1 MNGRERKLAV
11 VTGASKGIGRA
22 VCVELARCGYFLI
35 INYPQTNNLPPII
48 SPLSPKLDILE
59 IWEINNLSH

>member
-1 MNGRERKLAV
+1 MN
-11 VTGASKGIGRA
+11 IN
-22 VCVELARCGYFLI
+22 FLI